1 MKDKDKGHPSGEDYT
16 SIDLN
21 ILGIL
26 SENSRE
32 NFNQIAIKLGNSPV
46 TIKKHIEEL
55 EQKGIIK
62 GYGVQIDF
70 EKLGYD
76 IVATIEITVSK
87 GKMIEVETDI
97 AENPNVFGVYDI
109 TGDYDALVFARFKT
123 RTELSEMIKKLHASP
138 YVERTNTHLILN
150 VIKEGSSFVKLL
162 DKEKKK
168 K

>member
-1 MKDKDKGHPSGEDYT
+1 MKDKEHPSSSED
-16 SIDLN
+16 IDLN

-32 NFNQIAIKLGNSPV
+32 NFNQIAKTLKKSPV

-55 EQKGIIK
+55 EQQGVIK
-62 GYGVQIDF
+62 GYGIDIDF

-76 IVATIEITVSK
+76 IIATIEITVSK

-97 AENPNVFGVYDI
+97 AQNPNVFGVYDI

-123 RTELSEMIKKLHASP
+123 RTELSAMIKKLHSSP
-138 YVERTNTHLILN
+138 YVERTNTHIILN

-162 DKEKKK
+162 DKEKKTR
-168 K
+168 

>member
-1 MKDKDKGHPSGEDYT
+1 MKDKEHPSSGED
-16 SIDLN
+16 IDLN

-32 NFNQIAIKLGNSPV
+32 NFNQIAKTLKKSPV

-55 EQKGIIK
+55 EQQGVIK
-62 GYGVQIDF
+62 GYGIDIDF

-76 IVATIEITVSK
+76 IIATIEITVSK

-123 RTELSEMIKKLHASP
+123 RTELSAMIKKLHSSP
-138 YVERTNTHLILN
+138 YVERTNTHIILN

-162 DKEKKK
+162 DKEKKRK
-168 K
+168 

>member
-1 MKDKDKGHPSGEDYT
+1 MKDKENPSSGEDKA

-32 NFNQIAIKLGNSPV
+32 NFNQIAKILKKSPV

-55 EQKGIIK
+55 EQQGVIK
-62 GYGVQIDF
+62 GYGIDIDF
-70 EKLGYD
+70 EKLGYN
-76 IVATIEITVSK
+76 IIATIEITVSK

-123 RTELSEMIKKLHASP
+123 RTELSAMIKKLHSSP
-138 YVERTNTHLILN
+138 YVERTNTHIILN
-150 VIKEGSSFVKLL
+150 VIKEGSSFIDLL
-162 DKEKKK
+162 EKEKNKK
-168 K
+168 

>member
-1 MKDKDKGHPSGEDYT
+1 MKDKEHPTSGED
-16 SIDLN
+16 IDLN

-32 NFNQIAIKLGNSPV
+32 NFNQIAKTLKKSPV

-55 EQKGIIK
+55 EQQGVIK
-62 GYGVQIDF
+62 GYGIDIDF

-76 IVATIEITVSK
+76 IIATIEITVSK

-123 RTELSEMIKKLHASP
+123 RTELSAMVKKLHSSP

-162 DKEKKK
+162 DKEKKTK
-168 K
+168 

>member
-1 MKDKDKGHPSGEDYT
+1 MKDKESPSSSEN
-16 SIDLN
+16 IDLD

-32 NFNQIAIKLGNSPV
+32 NFNQIAKTLKKSPV

-55 EQKGIIK
+55 EQQGVIK
-62 GYGVQIDF
+62 GYGIDIDF

-76 IVATIEITVSK
+76 IIATIEVTVSK

-123 RTELSEMIKKLHASP
+123 RTELSAMIKKLHSSP
-138 YVERTNTHLILN
+138 YIERTNTHIILN

-168 K
+168 N

>member
-1 MKDKDKGHPSGEDYT
+1 MSEKQRRSVD
-16 SIDLN
+16 DLDLD

-26 SENSRE
+26 SKNSKQ
-32 NFNQIAIKLGNSPV
+32 NFKQISDELKKSPV
-46 TIKKHIEEL
+46 TIKKHVEEL
-55 EQKGIIK
+55 EKHGVIK
-62 GYGVQIDF
+62 GYGVDIDF

-76 IVATIEITVSK
+76 IIATIEITVSK

-123 RTELSEMIKKLHASP
+123 RKELSEMVKKLHASP
-138 YVERTNTHLILN
+138 YIERTNTHLILN
-150 VIKEGSSFVKLL
+150 VIKEGSSFVDLL

>member
-1 MKDKDKGHPSGEDYT
+1 MNDKEHPSSSED
-16 SIDLN
+16 IDLN

-32 NFNQIAIKLGNSPV
+32 NFNQIAKTLKKSPV

-55 EQKGIIK
+55 EQQGVIK
-62 GYGVQIDF
+62 GYGIDIDF

-76 IVATIEITVSK
+76 IIATIEITVSK

-123 RTELSEMIKKLHASP
+123 RTELSAMIKKLHSSP
-138 YVERTNTHLILN
+138 YVERTNTHIILN

-162 DKEKKK
+162 DKEKKTK
-168 K
+168 

>member
-1 MKDKDKGHPSGEDYT
+1 MKDKEHPSSSED
-16 SIDLN
+16 IDLD

-32 NFNQIAIKLGNSPV
+32 NFNQIAKILKKSPV

-55 EQKGIIK
+55 EQQGVIK
-62 GYGVQIDF
+62 GYGIDIDF
-70 EKLGYD
+70 EKLGYN
-76 IVATIEITVSK
+76 IIATIEITVSK

-123 RTELSEMIKKLHASP
+123 RTELSAMIKKLHSSP
-138 YVERTNTHLILN
+138 YVERTNTHIILN
-150 VIKEGSSFVKLL
+150 VIKEGSSFVDLL
-162 DKEKKK
+162 EKEKNNK
-168 K
+168 

>member
-1 MKDKDKGHPSGEDYT
+1 MKDKGKGPPSGED
-16 SIDLN
+16 IDLN

-26 SENSRE
+26 SKNSRE

-76 IVATIEITVSK
+76 IIATIEVTVSK

-123 RTELSEMIKKLHASP
+123 RTELSAMIKKLHASP

>member
-1 MKDKDKGHPSGEDYT
+1 MKDNESPSSSED
-16 SIDLN
+16 IDLN

-32 NFNQIAIKLGNSPV
+32 NFNQIAKTLKKSPV

-55 EQKGIIK
+55 EQQGVIK
-62 GYGVQIDF
+62 GYGIDIDF

-76 IVATIEITVSK
+76 IIATIEITVSK

-97 AENPNVFGVYDI
+97 AQNPNVFGVYDI

-123 RTELSEMIKKLHASP
+123 RTELSAMIKKLHSSP
-138 YVERTNTHLILN
+138 YVERTNTHIILN

-162 DKEKKK
+162 DKEKKTR
-168 K
+168 

>member
-1 MKDKDKGHPSGEDYT
+1 MKDNERPSYGED
-16 SIDLN
+16 IDLD

-26 SENSRE
+26 SGNSRV
-32 NFNQIAIKLGNSPV
+32 NFNQIAKTLKKSPV

-55 EQKGIIK
+55 EKQGVIK
-62 GYGVQIDF
+62 GYGIDIDF

-76 IVATIEITVSK
+76 IIATIEITVSK

-123 RTELSEMIKKLHASP
+123 RTELSAMIKKLHSSP
-138 YVERTNTHLILN
+138 YVERTNTHIILN

-162 DKEKKK
+162 DKEKTKK
-168 K
+168 

>member
-1 MKDKDKGHPSGEDYT
+1 MKDKERPSSAED
-16 SIDLN
+16 IDLN

-32 NFNQIAIKLGNSPV
+32 NFNQIAKTLKKSPV

-55 EQKGIIK
+55 EQQGVIKAYGID
-62 GYGVQIDF
+62 IDF

-76 IVATIEITVSK
+76 IIATIEITVSK

-109 TGDYDALVFARFKT
+109 TGDYDALVFVRFKT
-123 RTELSEMIKKLHASP
+123 RTELSAMIKKLHSSP
-138 YVERTNTHLILN
+138 YVERTNTHIILN
-150 VIKEGSSFVKLL
+150 VIKEGSSFLKLL
-162 DKEKKK
+162 DKEKK
-168 K
+168 

>member
-1 MKDKDKGHPSGEDYT
+1 MKDKEHPASGED
-16 SIDLN
+16 IDLN

-32 NFNQIAIKLGNSPV
+32 NFNQIAKTLKKSPV

-55 EQKGIIK
+55 EQQGVIK
-62 GYGVQIDF
+62 GYGIDIDF

-76 IVATIEITVSK
+76 IIATIEITVSK
-87 GKMIEVETDI
+87 GKMIEVENDI

-123 RTELSEMIKKLHASP
+123 RTELSAMIKKLHASP
-138 YVERTNTHLILN
+138 YIERTNTHLILN

-162 DKEKKK
+162 DKEKKTK
-168 K
+168 